1 MSKVIGIYS
10 AKGGVGKTTTTINV
24 ASALIGFGRN
34 VLIVDSDL
42 TSPNVGVYLGTT
54 EIPVS
59 LNSVLKGENK
69 IQNAIYRHNSGLNI
83 ILGSLHPNTSN
94 ETDYKAINKEI
105 EKIKDLFEII
115 LIDSAPGRFEE
126 SINQMNVVNS
136 ILIVT
141 TPELAAVT
149 DALRTI
155 TIARQKGKKIL
166 GIALTRVNNHDH
178 EMQASNIESMLSAKI
193 LASIPEDKKIPLSA
207 RITGPVVQ
215 THPNTI
221 ASIAY
226 KELAAT
232 ILGTKYKKIDNL

>member
-24 ASALIGFGRN
+24 ASALMGFGRN

-59 LNSVLKGENK
+59 LNSVLKGENE
-69 IQNAIYRHNSGLNI
+69 IQNAVYRHNSGLNI
-83 ILGSLHPNTSN
+83 ILGSLHPSASN

-105 EKIKDLFEII
+105 EKIKNHFEII

-126 SINQMNVVNS
+126 SINQMNVVDS
-136 ILIVT
+136 VLIIT

-155 TIARQKGKKIL
+155 TIARQKGKEIL
-166 GIALTRVNNHDH
+166 GIALTRVNNHNH
-178 EMQASNIESMLSAKI
+178 EMQGPNIEAMLSSKI
-193 LASIPEDKKIPLSA
+193 LASIPEDKNIPLSA
-207 RITGPVVQ
+207 RVTGPVVQ

-226 KELAAT
+226 KELAAA
-232 ILGTKYKKIDNL
+232 ILGTR